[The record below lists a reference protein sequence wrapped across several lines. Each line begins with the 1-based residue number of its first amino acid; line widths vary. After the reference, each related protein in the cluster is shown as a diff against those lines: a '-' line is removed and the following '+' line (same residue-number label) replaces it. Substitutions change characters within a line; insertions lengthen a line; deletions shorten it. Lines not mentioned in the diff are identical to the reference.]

1 MANTN
6 AKTTTKIET
15 PAGDATFEAKTNTA
29 KTADVFGFP
38 TFDANEVTDM
48 YRQFAD
54 QATQQTRDTY
64 GRMKTAAEEA
74 QATMETT
81 VDGMQNAGTTIG
93 LKAIDAMRT
102 NAELGLSHL
111 ENLMKVK
118 SVSEL
123 IELQSSYV
131 RKQTETSA
139 DQIKQMQE
147 LSTKVAEDVS
157 APAKAQFDKF
167 TETLKVA

>member
-1 MANTN
+1 MAD
-6 AKTTTKIET
+6 AKTTTKIDT
-15 PAGDATFEAKTNTA
+15 PAGEAKFEAKTTA
-29 KTADVFGFP
+29 PKTADVFGFP
-38 TFDANEVTDM
+38 TFDANEATDM
-48 YRQFAD
+48 FRQFAD
-54 QATQQTRDTY
+54 QATTQSREAY

-81 VDGMQNAGTTIG
+81 MDGMQTAGTTLG

-111 ENLMKVK
+111 ENLMRVK

-123 IELQSSYV
+123 IELQSGYV

-139 DQIKQMQE
+139 EQFKQMQE
-147 LSTKVAEDVS
+147 LSTKVTEDVT
-157 APAKAQFDKF
+157 APAKAQMEKF
-167 TETLKVA
+167 AETLKAA